1 MNSNTSMTC
10 FHQDLLVFSLLQKF
24 SIIPE
29 WHGSRTRRRA
39 SSLIVAE
46 MCRNINTNEHA
57 SSNAG
62 RIGLMLVQLQLLP
75 FIQHTFFLP
84 CSAAMS
90 LQASKA
96 KERCVKSLPC
106 FYYYHGLCAVGF
118 LHIYMCCVCD
128 WFTQIVVLKILLF
141 QKYTWTAY
149 LDRHSFSLVLLS
161 HFASLFVEILKK
173 IGHTGIAGTKKWL
186 DQAVFP
192 CWSNYHTLAGE

>member
-1 MNSNTSMTC
+1 MNSNTSMPC
-10 FHQDLLVFSLLQKF
+10 FHQDFLVFSLSQKF

-29 WHGSRTRRRA
+29 WHGSRTRRCA

-46 MCRNINTNEHA
+46 MCGNINTNESA

-62 RIGLMLVQLQLLP
+62 RIGHMLIQLQLLSS
-75 FIQHTFFLP
+75 IQRSFSLP
-84 CSAAMS
+84 CSAAMP

-161 HFASLFVEILKK
+161 HFASLLLVFLNFF
-173 IGHTGIAGTKKWL
+173 GHTGIVNTKKWL